1 MTNKIT
7 KVYKNWVEY
16 DIYASGWAAWTGD
29 VTWPSSSTD
38 ADIALFDWATWKI
51 IKDSWKKL
59 SDYQTALSTQTAYT
73 SKGSATKVPQI
84 TTNTLWQ
91 VTGITETNISF
102 PVTSVNGSTWAV
114 TGLQT
119 TSNLKTSLS
128 DNSDSYYPSQK
139 AVKTAVDGKQA
150 TLVSWTNIKTINW
163 NSILWSGNITV
174 SSSTTI
180 TVTLTSAWWS
190 SKSQTVSATGVTA
203 SNTVIVSP
211 APSSINDYASNSVY
225 CESQGSWTLTFKC
238 NTVPDSAITVNV
250 LILS

>member
-16 DIYASGWAAWTGD
+16 DIYASGWAAGTGD
-29 VTWPSSSTD
+29 VRWPSSSTD
-38 ADIALFDWATWKI
+38 ADIALFNWATWKI

-59 SDYQTALSTQTAYT
+59 SDYQTALSTQTAY
-73 SKGSATKVPQI
+73 SAKWTTTKVPQI

-91 VTGITETNISF
+91 VTAITEKNIAF

-139 AVKTAVDGKQA
+139 AVKTAVDGKQDTISDLSTIRTNA
-150 TLVSWTNIKTINW
+150 TNWATVVSGVSNTTYTIK
-163 NSILWSGNITV
+163 V
-174 SSSTTI
+174 SSSEPASWTPATTI
-180 TVTLTSAWWS
+180 TF
-190 SKSQTVSATGVTA
+190 VTA
-203 SNTVIVSP
+203 
-211 APSSINDYASNSVY
+211 
-225 CESQGSWTLTFKC
+225 
-238 NTVPDSAITVNV
+238 
-250 LILS
+250 

>member
-16 DIYASGWAAWTGD
+16 DIYASGGAAGAGD
-29 VTWPSSSTD
+29 VSWPASSTD
-38 ADIALFDWATWKI
+38 SDIALFNWTTGKI

-73 SKGSATKVPQI
+73 TKGTTTKVPQI

-91 VTGITETNISF
+91 VTTITEKSIAF

-119 TSNLKTSLS
+119 TGNLKTDLT

-150 TLVSWTNIKTINW
+150 TLVSWTNIKTVNG
-163 NSILWSGNITV
+163 NSLLWSWNVSVWTLTAETVVSGVSGTTYTIKV
-174 SSSTTI
+174 SSSEPASWTAATTI
-180 TVTLTSAWWS
+180 TF
-190 SKSQTVSATGVTA
+190 VTA
-203 SNTVIVSP
+203 
-211 APSSINDYASNSVY
+211 
-225 CESQGSWTLTFKC
+225 
-238 NTVPDSAITVNV
+238 
-250 LILS
+250 

>member
-16 DIYASGWAAWTGD
+16 AIYASGWAAGTGD

-59 SDYQTALSTQTAYT
+59 SNYQTALSTQTAY
-73 SKGSATKVPQI
+73 SAKWTTTKVPQI

-91 VTGITETNISF
+91 VTTITEKSIAF

-114 TGLQT
+114 TWLQT

-139 AVKTAVDGKQA
+139 AVKTAVDGKQP
-150 TLVSWTNIKTINW
+150 TLVSWTNIKTVNW
-163 NSILWSGNITV
+163 NSLLGSGNLTI
-174 SSSTTI
+174 SWWISNDTTWTTS
-180 TVTLTSAWWS
+180 TVTGIWAGS
-190 SKSQTVSATGVTA
+190 
-203 SNTVIVSP
+203 
-211 APSSINDYASNSVY
+211 
-225 CESQGSWTLTFKC
+225 ESEYSDLSTKSWTVLYFTF
-238 NTVPDSAITVNV
+238 
-250 LILS
+250 

>member
-16 DIYASGWAAWTGD
+16 AIYASGWAAWTGD

-59 SDYQTALSTQTAYT
+59 SNYQTALSTQTAY
-73 SKGSATKVPQI
+73 SAKWTTTKVPQI

-91 VTGITETNISF
+91 VTTITEKSIAF

-119 TSNLKTSLS
+119 TSNLKTSLT

-139 AVKTAVDGKQA
+139 AVKTAVDGKQD
-150 TLVSWTNIKTINW
+150 TLVNQTNIKSING
-163 NSILWSGNITV
+163 NSLLWSGDLTISWWISNDTTGTTSTV
-174 SSSTTI
+174 TKIWAWSEAEYNALSSKDATTI
-180 TVTLTSAWWS
+180 YH
-190 SKSQTVSATGVTA
+190 
-203 SNTVIVSP
+203 I
-211 APSSINDYASNSVY
+211 
-225 CESQGSWTLTFKC
+225 F
-238 NTVPDSAITVNV
+238 
-250 LILS
+250 

>member
-7 KVYKNWVEY
+7 KVYKNWVAY
-16 DIYASGWAAWTGD
+16 DIYASGWAAGTGD

-38 ADIALFDWATWKI
+38 ADIALFNWATGKI

-59 SDYQTALSTQTAYT
+59 SDYQTALSTQTAY
-73 SKGSATKVPQI
+73 SAKWTTTKVPQI

-91 VTGITETNISF
+91 VTTITEKSIAF

-150 TLVSWTNIKTINW
+150 TLVSWTNIKTV
-163 NSILWSGNITV
+163 NSTSLLWSWDVAINAVPSWWSNWQVLTKN
-174 SSSTTI
+174 SSWYWWANASGGIENVTTWTTS
-180 TVTLTSAWWS
+180 TVTGIWAWS
-190 SKSQTVSATGVTA
+190 
-203 SNTVIVSP
+203 
-211 APSSINDYASNSVY
+211 
-225 CESQGSWTLTFKC
+225 ESEYSDLWTHSWTVLYFTF
-238 NTVPDSAITVNV
+238 
-250 LILS
+250 

>member
-7 KVYKNWVEY
+7 KVYKNWVAY
-16 DIYASGWAAWTGD
+16 DIYASGWAAGTGD

-38 ADIALFDWATWKI
+38 ADIALFNWSTGKI

-59 SDYQTALSTQTAYT
+59 SDYQTALSTQTAYS
-73 SKGSATKVPQI
+73 SKGTASKVPTI

-139 AVKTAVDGKQA
+139 AVKTAVDAKQA
-150 TLVSWTNIKTINW
+150 TLVSWTNIKTINNTSVLWSWNIAVQATISDLSTIRTNATNWATVVSW
-163 NSILWSGNITV
+163 NSWENYVIKV
-174 SSSTTI
+174 STT
-180 TVTLTSAWWS
+180 
-190 SKSQTVSATGVTA
+190 
-203 SNTVIVSP
+203 
-211 APSSINDYASNSVY
+211 APT
-225 CESQGSWTLTFKC
+225 SWTA
-238 NTVPDSAITVNV
+238 NNVITIVTN
-250 LILS
+250 

>member
-16 DIYASGWAAWTGD
+16 DIYASGGAAGTGD

-38 ADIALFDWATWKI
+38 ADIALFSWATGKI

-73 SKGSATKVPQI
+73 SKGTATKVPTI

-91 VTGITETNISF
+91 VTAISETNITF

-114 TGLQT
+114 TWLQT
-119 TSNLKTSLS
+119 TGNLKTSLT

-139 AVKTAVDGKQA
+139 AVKTAVDAKQD
-150 TLVSWTNIKTINW
+150 TLVNQTNIKSING
-163 NSILWSGNITV
+163 NSLLWSGDLTISGWITNV
-174 SSSTTI
+174 TTGTTS
-180 TVTLTSAWWS
+180 TVTGIWAWS
-190 SKSQTVSATGVTA
+190 
-203 SNTVIVSP
+203 
-211 APSSINDYASNSVY
+211 
-225 CESQGSWTLTFKC
+225 ESEYTDLSTKSWTVLYFTF
-238 NTVPDSAITVNV
+238 
-250 LILS
+250 

>member
-16 DIYASGWAAWTGD
+16 DIYASGWAAWAGD
-29 VTWPSSSTD
+29 VTWPSSSVD
-38 ADIALFDWATWKI
+38 WDIALYNWTTWKI

-73 SKGSATKVPQI
+73 SKGTATKVPTI

-91 VTGITETNISF
+91 VTAISETNITF

-119 TSNLKTSLS
+119 TSNLKTSLT

-139 AVKTAVDGKQA
+139 AVKTAVDGKQD
-150 TLVSWTNIKTINW
+150 TLVNQTNIKSING
-163 NSILWSGNITV
+163 NSLLWSGDLTISWWISNE
-174 SSSTTI
+174 TTWTTS
-180 TVTLTSAWWS
+180 TVTWVWAWTEAEYTDLS
-190 SKSQTVSATGVTA
+190 TK
-203 SNTVIVSP
+203 
-211 APSSINDYASNSVY
+211 
-225 CESQGSWTLTFKC
+225 SWTVLYFTF
-238 NTVPDSAITVNV
+238 
-250 LILS
+250 

>member
-1 MTNKIT
+1 MIIWVQQKKIT
-7 KVYKNWVEY
+7 EIHTEYMIYKNWVEY
-16 DIYASGWAAWTGD
+16 AIYASGWAAGTGD

-59 SDYQTALSTQTAYT
+59 SNYQTALSTQTAYS
-73 SKGSATKVPQI
+73 SKGTATKVPTI

-91 VTGITETNISF
+91 VTAISETNITF

-119 TSNLKTSLS
+119 TSNLKTSLT

-150 TLVSWTNIKTINW
+150 TLVSGTNIKTVNW
-163 NSILWSGNITV
+163 NSLLGSWNVSVWTLTAETVVSGDSWTTYTIKKSTTAPTSASN
-174 SSSTTI
+174 TTI
-180 TVTLTSAWWS
+180 TFV
-190 SKSQTVSATGVTA
+190 V
-203 SNTVIVSP
+203 
-211 APSSINDYASNSVY
+211 
-225 CESQGSWTLTFKC
+225 E
-238 NTVPDSAITVNV
+238 
-250 LILS
+250 

>member
-7 KVYKNWVEY
+7 KVYKNWVAY
-16 DIYASGWAAWTGD
+16 DIYASGGAAGTGD

-38 ADIALFDWATWKI
+38 ADIALFNWATGKI

-73 SKGSATKVPQI
+73 SKGTATKVPTI

-91 VTGITETNISF
+91 VTAISETNITF

-114 TGLQT
+114 TWLQT
-119 TSNLKTSLS
+119 TGNLKTSLT

-150 TLVSWTNIKTINW
+150 TLVSGTNIKTVNW
-163 NSILWSGNITV
+163 NSLLGSGNISVWTLTAETVVSGDSWTTYTIKV
-174 SSSTTI
+174 SSSAPA
-180 TVTLTSAWWS
+180 SW
-190 SKSQTVSATGVTA
+190 TA
-203 SNTVIVSP
+203 SNIITIVT
-211 APSSINDYASNSVY
+211 D
-225 CESQGSWTLTFKC
+225 
-238 NTVPDSAITVNV
+238 
-250 LILS
+250 